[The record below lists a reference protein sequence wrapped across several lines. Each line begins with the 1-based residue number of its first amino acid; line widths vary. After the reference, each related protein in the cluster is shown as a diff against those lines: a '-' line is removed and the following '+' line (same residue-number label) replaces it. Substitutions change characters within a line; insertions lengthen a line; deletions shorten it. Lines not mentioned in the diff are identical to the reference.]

1 MVRNLDKERRIMINY
16 LNIYDQLQTIDFA
29 KSKIL
34 FWHNTGLILSIIL
47 IIILLIPTLL
57 LITAC
62 IYTMYTAKQS
72 HQIKI
77 GINDIIA
84 IGIFVGI
91 IMLICIFLTLPAIKK
106 KHKLLSMT
114 NIDIAKMCTNDELD
128 TNLALFWT
136 TSMNSDKIKNLLS
149 EDDIK
154 NLLTVN
160 GASNVT
166 SLKENID
173 YLTNIYEQKKKTFK
187 VLYNKDATVSKDDYI
202 NSILNQFYLGKID
215 DTPADITG
223 FEEDYPRISINLK
236 K

>member
-1 MVRNLDKERRIMINY
+1 MINY

-34 FWHNTGLILSIIL
+34 SWHNTGLTLSIIL
-47 IIILLIPTLL
+47 IVILLIPTLL
-57 LITAC
+57 LIASC
-62 IYTMYTAKQS
+62 IYTKYIEKQP
-72 HQIKI
+72 HQVKI
-77 GINDIIA
+77 GTNDKIA
-84 IGIFVGI
+84 ISFLISI
-91 IMLICIFLTLPAIKK
+91 IMLIYILLTMPAINK
-106 KHKLLSMT
+106 KHELLSMT
-114 NIDIAKMCTNDELD
+114 NIDIAKMYTNNELD
-128 TNLALFWT
+128 TNKALFLT
-136 TSMNSDKIKNLLS
+136 TTINGTEIHNLLS
-149 EDDIK
+149 EDDLK

-160 GASNVT
+160 GVSNIT

-173 YLTNIYEQKKKTFK
+173 YLTNMYGQKKKTFK
-187 VLYNKDATVSKDDYI
+187 VLYNKDTTVSKEDYI

>member
-1 MVRNLDKERRIMINY
+1 MINY

-34 FWHNTGLILSIIL
+34 SWHNIGLILSIIL
-47 IIILLIPTLL
+47 IVILLIPTLL

-62 IYTMYTAKQS
+62 IYTVYTARQP
-72 HQIKI
+72 HQVKI
-77 GINDIIA
+77 DTNDKITISFF
-84 IGIFVGI
+84 ISI
-91 IMLICIFLTLPAIKK
+91 IMLICIFLTIPALQKRYE
-106 KHKLLSMT
+106 LLSIT
-114 NIDIAKMCTNDELD
+114 NIDIAKMYTNNELN
-128 TNLALFWT
+128 TNQALFWT
-136 TSMNSDKIKNLLS
+136 TSMNGNEIKNLLS

-160 GASNVT
+160 GVSNVT
-166 SLKENID
+166 SLKENIN
-173 YLTNIYEQKKKTFK
+173 YLTNLYEQKKKTFK
-187 VLYNKDATVSKDDYI
+187 VLYNKDTTVSKDDYI
-202 NSILNQFYLGKID
+202 NSILNQFYLGKIS